1 MQVDYINPFI
11 VAVTQVFESSI
22 GTTLR
27 RSKIGIKESDTR
39 SYDVSGIVGFSGSA
53 FGSVAL
59 SFPKQTAKEVV
70 TAMLGGDE
78 ANDDDIAD
86 GVGELANMVA
96 GVAKTALAERG
107 VKTFISIP
115 RAVIGAGHY
124 VHRPKNV
131 QCVEIKFESDMGTVV
146 LDLAIRV
153 VAGVSASVSNA

>member
-1 MQVDYINPFI
+1 MSQSP
-11 VAVTQVFESSI
+11 TQTDHHI
-22 GTTLR
+22 IQRLLAAAG
-27 RSKIGIKESDTR
+27 
-39 SYDVSGIVGFSGSA
+39 SGAPAEGG
-53 FGSVAL
+53 
-59 SFPKQTAKEVV
+59 EVV
-70 TAMLGGDE
+70 ATDYDWTAPCRFSPAELARLDQFAQAAARGISD
-78 ANDDDIAD
+78 AL
-86 GVGELANMVA
+86 GELANMVA
-96 GVAKTALAERG
+96 GVAKTTLAERG